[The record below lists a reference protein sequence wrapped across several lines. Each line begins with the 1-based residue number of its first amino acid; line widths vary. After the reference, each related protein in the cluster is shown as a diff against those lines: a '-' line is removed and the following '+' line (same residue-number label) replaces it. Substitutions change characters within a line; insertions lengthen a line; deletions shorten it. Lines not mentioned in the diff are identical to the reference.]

1 MTEQE
6 KSELKQEILTA
17 IKCESQDV
25 AELATVGSLDG
36 VNSLPAM
43 KGRELVTVPISL
55 LSKPAVD
62 AAAEAVLA
70 KSNAEAATTAAD
82 TAAQIANTAATT
94 ANAAATA
101 ANAAKTKADSATAA
115 AYQVVGE
122 YQDVAVNAR
131 NGATARFNGIIDNV
145 TLVESEFINPS
156 AVYYIRKKKVFAAYH
171 NGEYSNSWHG
181 SQFMY
186 NDPNGIT
193 LQKNKLFLLEDTLYA
208 WSEEENDLVEVS
220 GAGGGNVINVPAT
233 YPQEGFYT
241 LLTATQAVEEKRRAK
256 GVCITFEEAHGK
268 WVTKQFIG
276 TDLSTWEYLSGWEDF
291 GGGTVKSITL
301 NGNKR
306 YPDAGGDV
314 AMTFDKVNVDET
326 LDAES
331 TNAVQNRAVA
341 AKMSEIEA
349 GTVFS
354 MDAEVSDD
362 QSNVTLTL
370 RNKSNAAIAS
380 VAIPAGGGGGTET
393 TTTKVVLT
401 SSVNHN
407 IIKEGANCQLT
418 WTYDHQYV
426 GGDDSGST
434 TGQKATVEIRLMR
447 GAIQAYFEEKKEVS
461 RGTYTLDLSKY
472 LQLGTT
478 DVYVKATATDPTT
491 GKTQTK
497 QAYLNIRVLNL
508 SLQSSYN
515 LANGIVNGG
524 YASNDTA
531 VVPYTVQGT
540 GTKVI
545 TLYVD
550 GVQYNSATVTRS
562 GTTNGSFSI
571 PIHSLTA
578 GRHTLQ
584 MVAEMEAS
592 PELTLSSESIYAD
605 FYKAG
610 SATRIIGT
618 KHTFKSGRI
627 FTENHLTPIVEA
639 GQYEQL
645 SFEYAVFDANK
656 TPADMGVWLNGS
668 EVQKVSI
675 PRTVQTYTN
684 RFTEQGVQPM
694 KFVCG
699 AVEYPFSVDVQKSS
713 IDIQEA
719 TLGLQ
724 LKLNAAG
731 RSNGEADPAH
741 WEHGSTRT
749 TFSHFDW
756 STSGWNGDALKLMN
770 GASAV
775 VDYKPFAADAS
786 ALGRTIEVEMKVSN
800 ITDKEANVVSCMDGT
815 MGFQI
820 TADKAMMYTGSTKE
834 VFDEDGQKTTQ
845 KVGVGRQYGA
855 DMWVKIA
862 FVISKRDGG
871 SMMELYVNG
880 TRSAADIYAESDNFV
895 QANAKGISI
904 ESAGADVE
912 VRIIRVYDR
921 ALSDDEV
928 IDNYIVDRRNL
939 DEMARFFEEN
949 DVLGDDGRS
958 ISFEKL
964 RKKGKGIMLVVRP
977 EGLAPV
983 NVENNKKTDF
993 LSDVHF
999 WLPDGRYIKFA
1010 NINIRIQGTSSTK
1023 YPTKNYRIYC
1033 SKGRLPEMYLN
1044 GEKKSDLKMA
1054 LREGQ
1059 KNVKILCAKA
1069 DYSDSSMAQNT
1080 GGAKIYNDLMKS
1092 LGFLTPPQKVDPSVR
1107 VSVDGYPIDVFSSQ
1121 SMDET
1126 PVYYGQYNLNH
1137 DKSDWQDIIGLSGVA
1152 GFTPSQPMAFEFLN
1166 NTQPL
1171 CLFQA
1176 QADLDAQAAEDFDN
1190 ALEFNYPK
1198 DVTWTT
1204 ATEAQKTAFKR
1215 LWGWIRDCVPSG
1227 ATPADVKT
1235 FVSAKFKSEVSQY
1248 INKDFLLA
1256 WWLFTDYFSM
1266 VDQRAKNM
1274 IWATW
1279 DALVWYMLYYD
1290 GDTQLGDRNDSM
1302 LAYLYDVTRD
1312 TWDAEKSKYAFEGH
1326 DSHLWCLVLANFE
1339 AEIKEMATKMRS
1351 KLSVAQVNKVFDE
1364 EQQSNWSGRA
1374 FNKSGRIKYIIPQI
1388 EGVQTKDGLV
1398 KYPYIYA
1405 LKGDKKSFRHWFIN
1419 NRFSLLDAKY
1429 ETGNFLSDNID
1440 LYMSRTAAA
1449 AANTMVLTASELYYF
1464 GYGTNNAP
1472 HLQAS
1477 QRAEKGG
1484 KVTLTFK
1491 SAFTVNDPIR
1501 VYGASRI
1508 AELDAR
1514 GAANNLTGD
1523 INLNKCRVLRK
1534 LDLSTSGSG
1543 SMGWCL
1549 VLDQCRQ
1556 LAEVNLYGQ
1565 ANAKTGTLSST
1576 VLDFTRQTRLTTLD
1590 ARGANVNAVLFAKGS
1605 PVATAKLGSTIQTL
1619 RLEYLPELTMSG
1631 LTLQNWSSVKTLR
1644 LAGCP
1649 HLDWKTIAS
1658 QCTNLDRIRI
1668 EGIDLEDDGTLLHKY
1683 KGLKGV
1689 DAGGNAVDYCA
1700 LVGKIQLT
1708 RFVEEEEMTALRAY
1722 FPELEIKNVQY
1733 TLISFDDT
1741 VEDGEN
1747 ISNEDNKTGYA
1758 YGNDYVPSGHVSNIL
1773 NRRHTVLGKY
1783 QGNKKMKVCL
1793 LDDNNR
1799 NYYHDGTEA
1808 NLKGDRDSTK
1818 QDEGDVYVYE
1828 PHYWYKGVNDYIND
1842 KKYQAF
1848 SSVAKTPE
1856 DAGSRSEK
1864 VNLSTLEKWDR
1875 QALSISGLQTGSNVE
1890 DNIKTYNI
1898 YNVYKVSVKDAKM
1911 MRWPG
1916 IASGIYGSAYA
1927 DKDGKCL
1934 KVVKLTAN
1942 NGYQN
1947 GDYLFAKVPKNAV
1960 WLYFTAP
1967 KDIDINLYPDWCVR
1981 CFSEEI
1987 VAVEPDW
1994 VEHVPCL
2001 TGAYEANYQ
2010 NDVLRSIS
2018 GSNATNNYQAGQY
2031 QDFGIAR
2038 GYGFQCV
2045 DYEMSKDVANLFYA
2059 KYGTRDSQKQCGYGT
2074 GTTGYVC
2081 GKTDILG
2088 MRDTVNPN
2096 NASSHGFYYDTKTK
2110 AYVDVTSVNVMGY
2123 ENWQGDSSEWM
2134 SRVGI
2139 GNGKYVTDNLGK
2151 NRQTKYGVWQITTYD
2166 GSVREVQGVRESDK
2180 YIIRVRNGRFCDV
2193 IATFLGGT
2201 SSTSYSDYQWYD
2213 DAASRVVARSF
2224 SNASAYG
2231 GVAFANGVNAASVA
2245 VANYGSRLAFRGE
2258 IEFVECVEEY
2268 KALGMVT

>member
-1 MTEQE
+1 MLDEIKAESNDITEIE
-6 KSELKQEILTA
+6 
-17 IKCESQDV
+17 
-25 AELATVGSLDG
+25 TVSTLDG
-36 VNSLPAM
+36 LTGLPAM
-43 KGRELVTVPISL
+43 QGEKLVTAPLSL

-101 ANAAKTKADSATAA
+101 ANDAKTKADSATAA

-145 TLVESEFINPS
+145 TLVESGFINPS

-256 GVCITFEEAHGK
+256 GVCITFEEAQGK

-276 TDLSTWEYLSGWEDF
+276 TDLSTWEYLSSWEDF

-524 YASNDTA
+524 YASNDTS

-668 EVQKVSI
+668 EVQKVSV

-724 LKLNAAG
+724 LKLNASG

-756 STSGWNGDALKLMN
+756 STSGWNSGALKLMN

-815 MGFQI
+815 RGFQI

-1033 SKGRLPEMYLN
+1033 SKGQLPEMYLN

-1137 DKSDWQDIIGLSGVA
+1137 DKSDWQEIIGLSGVA

-1351 KLSVAQVNKVFDE
+1351 KLSMAQVNKVFDE

-1708 RFVEEEEMTALRAY
+1708 RFVEEEEMTALRERY
-1722 FPELEIKNVQY
+1722 PELTIRQPEYTTIK
-1733 TLISFDDT
+1733 LDDS
-1741 VEDGEN
+1741 VSDSAN
-1747 ISNEDNKTGYA
+1747 ISNLDNSTGY
-1758 YGNDYVPSGHVSNIL
+1758 DYDKSFVMSGHVSKIDGK
-1773 NRRHTVLGKY
+1773 RHRVLMKKTGSGEVTVCQL
-1783 QGNKKMKVCL
+1783 
-1793 LDDNNR
+1793 
-1799 NYYHDGTEA
+1799 HDA
-1808 NLKGDRDSTK
+1808 NSKFFADAADVTK
-1818 QDEGDVYVYE
+1818 ATAATLTGQMGDVMMFE
-1828 PHYWYKGVNDYIND
+1828 PHYWYKGVNDYLNKVKYALYSSNENCPAAAES
-1842 KKYQAF
+1842 KKIELSDLKVKKGYAIR
-1848 SSVAKTPE
+1848 SSVDYKTIAEAEAAMSNDSYVTVEVKGYKQVRYPSLPSALYGAILL
-1856 DAGSRSEK
+1856 DADG
-1864 VNLSTLEKWDR
+1864 
-1875 QALSISGLQTGSNVE
+1875 NV
-1890 DNIKTYNI
+1890 
-1898 YNVYKVSVKDAKM
+1898 VKRMKATSD
-1911 MRWPG
+1911 
-1916 IASGIYGSAYA
+1916 SGIREGSYCFTSIP
-1927 DKDGKCL
+1927 D
-1934 KVVKLTAN
+1934 
-1942 NGYQN
+1942 
-1947 GDYLFAKVPKNAV
+1947 NAV
-1960 WLYFTAP
+1960 TLAFTIANAAP
-1967 KDIDINLYPDWCVR
+1967 FDYVLITKSDKIEAI
-1981 CFSEEI
+1981 
-1987 VAVEPDW
+1987 EPDW
-1994 VEHVPCL
+1994 VEHEQCL
-2001 TGAYEANYQ
+2001 VGVYEAL
-2010 NDVLRSIS
+2010 LRDDFLYSIS
-2018 GSNATNNYQAGQY
+2018 GVQSSGSITCP
-2031 QDFGIAR
+2031 DFKVYAR
-2038 GYGFQCV
+2038 NRGTGFQLI
-2045 DYEMSKDVANLFYA
+2045 DYEMHKDVGNLFFA
-2059 KYGTRDSQKQCGYGT
+2059 KYGERDSQGTCGPGT
-2074 GTTGYVC
+2074 HTDARATGASDA
-2081 GKTDILG
+2081 TG
-2088 MRDTVNPN
+2088 MQ
-2096 NASSHGFYYDTKTK
+2096 DTKPTAK
-2110 AYVDVTSVNVMGY
+2110 DGDPLPMVKDGYYPTGNAYVLKNADDEQRTAIGSPVCMGY
-2123 ENWQGDSSEWM
+2123 ENWYGNKGEWM
-2134 SRVGI
+2134 EVDFNRNTVDYIWRSPMPDGTEREIQGPKQSGDQYPKNVIHGRYMDTIVSQSGGSQTSYYYDICHQNPATARVVYRS
-2139 GNGKYVTDNLGK
+2139 GNVSYAFG
-2151 NRQTKYGVWQITTYD
+2151 GV
-2166 GSVREVQGVRESDK
+2166 SCVRSDF
-2180 YIIRVRNGRFCDV
+2180 NSAFV
-2193 IATFLGGT
+2193 IA
-2201 SSTSYSDYQWYD
+2201 YI
-2213 DAASRVVARSF
+2213 
-2224 SNASAYG
+2224 
-2231 GVAFANGVNAASVA
+2231 
-2245 VANYGSRLAFRGE
+2245 GSRLAFRGR
-2258 IEFVECVEEY
+2258 IKFATSVSAFIAIKAVE
-2268 KALGMVT
+2268 